1 MPSVRS
7 HPEVT
12 HKKSGNV
19 AQNESTCF
27 CHVPMVWLAVE
38 TAENMA
44 VLSSF
49 NSNVTFISELLYFLW
64 KLKTLKKQGV
74 SFLLETKHK
83 GFFLF

>member
-1 MPSVRS
+1 MLL
-7 HPEVT
+7 
-12 HKKSGNV
+12 KMK
-19 AQNESTCF
+19 A
-27 CHVPMVWLAVE
+27 HVSAMCQWYGWQLKLLKTWLFWA
-38 TAENMA
+38 
-44 VLSSF
+44 SF